1 MFIQVIG
8 LLLIFKNISTSAC
21 KYALRRKWSKNS
33 WSYCFYFIAFC
44 HLNIKNIISIFLSHL
59 ESKKRKS
66 SITVKEEIR
75 EGRFAKPNS
84 VKFNEIVKPRNFFP

>member
-44 HLNIKNIISIFLSHL
+44 HLNI
-59 ESKKRKS
+59 
-66 SITVKEEIR
+66 
-75 EGRFAKPNS
+75 
-84 VKFNEIVKPRNFFP
+84 